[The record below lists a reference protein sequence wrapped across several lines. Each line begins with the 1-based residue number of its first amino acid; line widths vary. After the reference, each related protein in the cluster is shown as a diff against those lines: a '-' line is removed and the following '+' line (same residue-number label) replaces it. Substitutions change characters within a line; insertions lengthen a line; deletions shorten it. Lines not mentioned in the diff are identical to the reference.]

1 MRYAQGGGID
11 ARGRARREQV
21 RLEAAS
27 LIEAGQDDRQIA
39 TQLRVSVM
47 SAARWRRAFE
57 DGGTHALR
65 SKGPSGQRPH
75 LDPAQITLLCA
86 ALDQGPAEYGYRE
99 DQRWTL
105 ARIRDLITE
114 MFGVRYKDLANVA
127 RLLHRAHYTWQV
139 PTRRAVER
147 DEDAITAWREE
158 TWPDIKGS
166 PRSKA
171 PGSASR
177 TRPARD

>member
-1 MRYAQGGGID
+1 MRYAQGGGVD
-11 ARGRARREQV
+11 ARARARREQV
-21 RLEAAS
+21 RLEAAG
-27 LIEAGQDDRQIA
+27 LIEAGHDDRQIA
-39 TQLRVSVM
+39 RRLRVSVM
-47 SAARWRRAFE
+47 SAVRWRKAFE
-57 DGGTHALR
+57 HGGTDALR

-75 LDPAQITLLCA
+75 LEAAQITLLCA
-86 ALDQGPAEYGYRE
+86 ALDQGPAEHGHRD

-114 MFGVRYKDLANVA
+114 MFGVQYKDLANVA

-139 PTRRAVER
+139 PTRRATER
-147 DEDAITAWREE
+147 DEDAIAAWREE
-158 TWPDIKGS
+158 AWPDIKGP
-166 PRSKA
+166 PRSKE